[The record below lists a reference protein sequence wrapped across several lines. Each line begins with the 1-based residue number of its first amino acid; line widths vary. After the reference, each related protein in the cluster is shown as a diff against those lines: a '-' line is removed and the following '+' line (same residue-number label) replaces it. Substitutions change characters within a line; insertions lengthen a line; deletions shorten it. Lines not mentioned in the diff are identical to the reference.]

1 MLKGVGLV
9 VVRMPAILIRSNFQ
23 AEFSLVKNRIPGAP
37 EQCIAVTIRTLL
49 DSWVPSH
56 RLGDP
61 IRNRVAY
68 QKLLWPKTPSAPPRR
83 DKHPLASHHV
93 FTDASTSG
101 VAAGAV
107 FQGDSDSQRQDTF
120 NFEFSRF
127 QYSLA
132 LSAVQ
137 NLSLWLV
144 RSNPTRA
151 V

>member
-1 MLKGVGLV
+1 MFYHYS
-9 VVRMPAILIRSNFQ
+9 VRGITLWPPSAISTKLIRPQDF
-23 AEFSLVKNRIPGAP
+23 FSCERVVAMS
-37 EQCIAVTIRTLL
+37 AVHRSDDTNAVL
-49 DSWVPSH
+49 DPWVPSH

-107 FQGDSDSQRQDTF
+107 FQGDSNSQRRDT
-120 NFEFSRF
+120 R
-127 QYSLA
+127 Q
-132 LSAVQ
+132 
-137 NLSLWLV
+137 
-144 RSNPTRA
+144 
-151 V
+151 

>member
-1 MLKGVGLV
+1 MSAVH
-9 VVRMPAILIRSNFQ
+9 RSDDTN
-23 AEFSLVKNRIPGAP
+23 
-37 EQCIAVTIRTLL
+37 AVL
-49 DSWVPSH
+49 DPWVPSH

-68 QKLLWPKTPSAPPRR
+68 QKMLWPKIPSAPHRR

-120 NFEFSRF
+120 
-127 QYSLA
+127 Q
-132 LSAVQ
+132 
-137 NLSLWLV
+137 
-144 RSNPTRA
+144 
-151 V
+151 

>member
-1 MLKGVGLV
+1 MSAVH
-9 VVRMPAILIRSNFQ
+9 RSDDMN
-23 AEFSLVKNRIPGAP
+23 
-37 EQCIAVTIRTLL
+37 AVL
-49 DSWVPSH
+49 DPWVPSH

-68 QKLLWPKTPSAPPRR
+68 QKLLSPKTPSAPPRR

-120 NFEFSRF
+120 RI
-127 QYSLA
+127 Q
-132 LSAVQ
+132 
-137 NLSLWLV
+137 
-144 RSNPTRA
+144 
-151 V
+151 